1 MIQISRMN
9 RALKATIAG
18 VVVFAMALFGAA
30 PAYAAGFV
38 PTGAATNTDGTVISV
53 HHSVA
58 LDAARSTATTAD
70 YTIRVNGTARATNTY
85 TLGYSSNDVVLTLTS
100 APIVYGNTVTVSYN
114 AGGGRKTYQAGGGN
128 TTLSAYTTLAVTS
141 VVPAPDTTAPTLT
154 SASTNTA
161 GTAINLVYNEALL
174 TSSIPSASAYDIT
187 QDGATISSANFS
199 VGVAGSTVT
208 ITFTSALIL
217 NATRVV
223 RNYTPGAT
231 PVKDLAGNAAA
242 AITKIVISNIVPDTT
257 APRVT
262 G

>member
-1 MIQISRMN
+1 MNQFSKMN

-38 PTGAATNTDGTVISV
+38 PTGAATNTAGTVISV

-128 TTLSAYTTLAVTS
+128 TTLSTYTNLAVTNN
-141 VVPAPDTTAPTLT
+141 VPAPDTTAPTLT
-154 SASTNTA
+154 SAATNTA
-161 GTAINLVYNEALL
+161 GTTISLGYNEPLL
-174 TSSIPSASAYDIT
+174 TSSVPAASAFVIT
-187 QDGATISSANFS
+187 QDGATIPSANYS

-208 ITFTSALIL
+208 ITFLAMKPIVASAI
-217 NATRVV
+217 
-223 RNYTPGAT
+223 PI
-231 PVKDLAGNAAA
+231 NAAF
-242 AITKIVISNIVPDTT
+242 IS
-257 APRVT
+257 